1 MRGRRP
7 AEEKV
12 VALAEEGAPLH
23 NLEER
28 ARMRLEEIRP
38 EGLTGELRWTFDRLA
53 LPLCH
58 PTVDRLKPSNV
69 FMFRQLCAAVVRH
82 ERLTLELEET
92 GETYESET
100 RNGVQIKAR
109 PEVAQLNET
118 FRQIRGLTLI
128 ELHNAF
134 DTVSVP
140 IRIRDDRMRRKA
152 NSIRFQNQ
160 VLHNLT
166 GRFQV
171 LPQQGRRHCQRLAG
185 VVKPCGIC
193 RVNGKCPR
201 RPDVGSCQ
209 VTD

>member
-7 AEEKV
+7 TEEKV

-82 ERLTLELEET
+82 ERLTLELEEL

-118 FRQIRGLTLI
+118 FRQIRGL
-128 ELHNAF
+128 
-134 DTVSVP
+134 
-140 IRIRDDRMRRKA
+140 A
-152 NSIRFQNQ
+152 NDFGMTPAAERGLSGAGQMGFSFPDPNGPESY
-160 VLHNLT
+160 LT
-166 GRFQV
+166 
-171 LPQQGRRHCQRLAG
+171 
-185 VVKPCGIC
+185 
-193 RVNGKCPR
+193 
-201 RPDVGSCQ
+201 
-209 VTD
+209 